1 MIKKWFAAGAVGLTL
16 ILGACGSDTSETEV
30 NEESE
35 PTTASESLEETAEEA
50 GGTEEESAEEEATEE
65 EGEEAEVGKRSN
77 PVAVGDT
84 QVVDISIYDNES
96 NEHAGKAEITINSV
110 TRGEE
115 AWKEIQAT
123 NEYNEEPAEGQEYL
137 MADVSVTL
145 LEADTEDYAWYMD
158 AMNFNFIGSDGSPY
172 EWTSVVVE
180 PELSGEIYAGG
191 FLQGKVTNM
200 VKEND
205 SILLVY
211 EDSNFDNIFF
221 ATE

>member
-1 MIKKWFAAGAVGLTL
+1 MIKKWFAAGTIGVALT
-16 ILGACGSDTSETEV
+16 LGACGSDTTEV

-35 PTTASESLEETAEEA
+35 RTTASENMEETAEK
-50 GGTEEESAEEEATEE
+50 GSGTEEEPAEEEVTEE
-65 EGEEAEVGKRSN
+65 EAEESEAGKRSN

-84 QVVDISIYDNES
+84 KVVDISIYDNDS
-96 NEHAGKAEITINSV
+96 NEYIGKAEITVNSV

-115 AWKEIQAT
+115 AWKEIQSI

-137 MADVSVTL
+137 MADVTVTL
-145 LEADTEDYAWYMD
+145 LEAETEDYPWFMD

-191 FLQGKVTNM
+191 SLQGKVTNM
-200 VKEND
+200 VKED
-205 SILLVY
+205 DTILLVY